1 MVSLMCV
8 CVAELC
14 FVCCVFVMCALE
26 SFGAGASIVPAAE
39 VPAGWWAFDMWM
51 CVVVLEY
58 VCLLVPVNYQR
69 RYSLGNGGPFDV
81 CVYMCVCVFV
91 QYWELL
97 TGLLVVAA
105 PCFTTSKYVQ
115 LHTPHCCTQSRQDP
129 FRTDYGL
136 KHSCFAHKRT
146 SPPPLPHPLM
156 SCATQRSLTCW

>member
-81 CVYMCVCVFV
+81 CVCVYVCVRV
-91 QYWELL
+91 CTVLGVADRSACGRRAVLHHKQICAVAHAALL
-97 TGLLVVAA
+97 HAIKTGPV
-105 PCFTTSKYVQ
+105 
-115 LHTPHCCTQSRQDP
+115 
-129 FRTDYGL
+129 
-136 KHSCFAHKRT
+136 
-146 SPPPLPHPLM
+146 
-156 SCATQRSLTCW
+156 